1 MKICPSCLENL
12 ENCNFYKDSTRK
24 DSMRTYCKNCTKTK
38 FSDSRKKYYLKNKEK
53 FTKKSKEWAEKNRDK
68 SRKYKKKY
76 KDKKII
82 EIKNLINSYKKE
94 CLICKEQDIRCLE
107 LHHMNKEDKKFLV
120 SNMKYSITNIPIIIK
135 EINKCVCLCSNC
147 HRKEH
152 FKNFKGKFWKFKYI
166 QEIKSKSSCIKCGES
181 HWSCLDFHHKNPEDK
196 VLNIGAMVRDKKYSI
211 EDIQNEIYKC
221 EIICSNCHR
230 KEHFR

>member
-1 MKICPSCLENL
+1 MLETSTLYLIKPISQESKMKICPSCLENL

-120 SNMKYSITNIPIIIK
+120 SKMKYSITNIPIIIK

-152 FKNFKGKFWKFKYI
+152 FKNRIWPAVYSAILPLGDSLYHNGITLFRRVQPF
-166 QEIKSKSSCIKCGES
+166 
-181 HWSCLDFHHKNPEDK
+181 
-196 VLNIGAMVRDKKYSI
+196 RD
-211 EDIQNEIYKC
+211 
-221 EIICSNCHR
+221 
-230 KEHFR
+230 